1 MAPQLA
7 LLVNPAAR
15 GGRALRLLEPV
26 ARRLRAGGADLSV
39 IVGDDAADALVRACA
54 AVAERPDAL
63 VAFGGDG
70 LVHLAVQAVAGTDVP
85 LGIIPAG
92 TGNDIAA
99 ALGLPVQDPV
109 AAARTVLRMRPR
121 PLDAATIRHTT
132 APPFPDPCTRA
143 GAAGGPGNGG
153 LGGRS
158 GGVPGLGG
166 PGGAGG
172 VPGPDGPGGVG
183 GAPVGGSGGDPD
195 GPVGR
200 PGRAGRSGAG
210 GDGAGGGTGG
220 RFGAGLSGVGGGG
233 GEEVFAG
240 VVCCGF
246 DSRVNERAN
255 ALSWPPGMARY
266 LVATARELRSFEPI
280 PFRVTIDGG
289 EPVEREAMMVAV
301 GNTSSYGAGMR
312 ICPDARPDDGL
323 LDVVMVGAVGK
334 GEFLRVFPRVYRG
347 THVAHPAVTVWRAR
361 SVTLEAA
368 GVVAYADGE
377 RIGPAPVTCEVRP
390 GALNVLV

>member
-15 GGRALRLLEPV
+15 GGRTLRLLEPV
-26 ARRLRAGGADLSV
+26 ARRLRAGGAELSV
-39 IVGDDAADALVRACA
+39 IAGEDAAGALERACA

-99 ALGLPVQDPV
+99 ALGLPVKDPI

-121 PLDAATIRHTT
+121 QVDAAAVRI
-132 APPFPDPCTRA
+132 
-143 GAAGGPGNGG
+143 GQ
-153 LGGRS
+153 
-158 GGVPGLGG
+158 
-166 PGGAGG
+166 
-172 VPGPDGPGGVG
+172 
-183 GAPVGGSGGDPD
+183 
-195 GPVGR
+195 
-200 PGRAGRSGAG
+200 
-210 GDGAGGGTGG
+210 
-220 RFGAGLSGVGGGG
+220 GGG
-233 GEEVFAG
+233 GEELFAG
-240 VVCCGF
+240 VLCCGF

-255 ALSWPPGMARY
+255 ALTWPPGMARY
-266 LVATARELRSFEPI
+266 LVATARELRSFTPI

-289 EPVEREAMMVAV
+289 APIEREAMMVAV
-301 GNTSSYGAGMR
+301 ANTCSYGAGMR

-323 LDVVMVGAVGK
+323 LDVVVVGAVGK

-347 THVAHPAVTVWRAR
+347 SHVTHPAVSVHRAR
-361 SVTLEAA
+361 SVTLEAD

-390 GALNVLV
+390 GALRVLA